1 MHVYKK
7 TKKKW
12 YATKWFTIVRIALS
26 VAIIIGS
33 MGSLTWETIEINA
46 IIEVLI
52 LILTLIAVKV
62 AVKFVLKLF
71 HADPQIISIFEA
83 IFDFICTVAVPGYGA
98 VNGIVNMV
106 SEVAST
112 GSLSLNTVADSLC
125 AIAGSQIMEL
135 GGMFTVAGAA
145 FKLGTD
151 AGFYD
156 ALHNKNYAMA
166 IVKAAL
172 VAAEAAVAYVKAE
185 NISNKNG
192 KSDSNKDSKSDN
204 ADSKSS
210 PGEEPSFAEKL
221 GFRSIEGI
229 GNVAVAVFSTKA
241 QEQQKKLSKLNSLSV
256 SLAGQMQASEHYW
269 ADVLSPNNVVM
280 QQLIIES
287 MHKPDYI
294 QTVSIKHVNDYAG
307 KYGIVI

>member
-1 MHVYKK
+1 
-7 TKKKW
+7 
-12 YATKWFTIVRIALS
+12 
-26 VAIIIGS
+26 
-33 MGSLTWETIEINA
+33 
-46 IIEVLI
+46 
-52 LILTLIAVKV
+52 
-62 AVKFVLKLF
+62 
-71 HADPQIISIFEA
+71 
-83 IFDFICTVAVPGYGA
+83 
-98 VNGIVNMV
+98 
-106 SEVAST
+106 
-112 GSLSLNTVADSLC
+112 
-125 AIAGSQIMEL
+125 MEL

-172 VAAEAAVAYVKAE
+172 VVAEAAVAYVRAE

-221 GFRSIEGI
+221 GFRSLEGI
-229 GNVAVAVFSTKA
+229 GNVAVAVFNTKA
-241 QEQQKKLSKLNSLSV
+241 QEQQKKLSKLNSLSI

-280 QQLIIES
+280 QQLIIED
-287 MHKPDYI
+287 MYKPDYI
-294 QTVSIKHVNDYAG
+294 QTVSIKHINDYAG
-307 KYGIVI
+307 KYGVII